1 MMKSLSIDAETMRNL
16 TEDEIKLLTVL
27 GIPLKEKKKTEK
39 ALVHIPKE
47 YDLVVTKVCRLCGHS
62 EAKLYHM
69 TVDWTMKGLVAVE
82 VESVGDNYRVKNYHV
97 RYCSQCRKYLK
108 AKSIDEVIDI
118 LMEELDKRFLS

>member
-1 MMKSLSIDAETMRNL
+1 MKSLSIDAETMGNL

-69 TVDWTMKGLVAVE
+69 TCLLYTSPSPRDRTRTRMPSSA
-82 VESVGDNYRVKNYHV
+82 
-97 RYCSQCRKYLK
+97 
-108 AKSIDEVIDI
+108 
-118 LMEELDKRFLS
+118 